1 LASCCTVL
9 SIMGVVFLTFIG
21 IGFSNEAHVLMGS
34 RESPENGKKVSRVCF
49 ASAIVYLIFTVI
61 CCCQIGAN
69 RRVIRGGGGVHL

>member
-1 LASCCTVL
+1 MVSTAIVGTGCASCCTVL
-9 SIMGVVFLTFIG
+9 SIMGV
-21 IGFSNEAHVLMGS
+21 AHVLMGS